1 MASRPCR
8 VDQFLIDLPLSS
20 YLGRLIMNLQLFDKQ
35 VYADRRRVLKQA
47 IGNDGLILLMGNDD
61 SSMNYKDN
69 TYLFRQDSS
78 FLYYFGLDTPGLAAI
93 IDTDTGE
100 EVIFGNELTIDD
112 IVWTGTLPTVSEM
125 AALVGVTV
133 TRPYEQIALYTHKAL
148 SNDRTVHLLPPYR
161 PENKIKLAHWLNTS
175 LNDVAGYVSV
185 KLIKAVIAQRVIK
198 TPLEVAEIEKAVN
211 ISIDMEL
218 AVIRNT
224 RPGIKEYELV
234 AKAHEVA
241 IANDARLGYPAI
253 ITTHGQT
260 LHTHYYGNT
269 LEEGRMVL
277 SDIGAENAMHYGGDL
292 TRTFPVG
299 KKFTTRQ
306 ADLYNVVINSMDHA
320 ISMLKPG
327 VRYKDIHLAACQK
340 LVEGLTSVGIM
351 KGDAAEAVKA
361 GAHTMFF
368 QCGLGHMLGM
378 DTHDMEDLG
387 EQYVGYTDELK
398 KETQIFGL
406 KSLRLGRELE
416 AGFVLT
422 VEPGIYIIPELIDR
436 WQAEKK
442 YADFINYDV
451 LNTYRDFGGI
461 RVEDNFLIT
470 ETGHQV
476 LGKYFPKTLGEIEG
490 LKS

>member
-1 MASRPCR
+1 MGAKNCT
-8 VDQFLIDLPLSS
+8 
-20 YLGRLIMNLQLFDKQ
+20 YLHPKSLKSLNPGYICNMNLHLFDKQ
-35 VYADRRRVLKQA
+35 VYTDRRQVLKQN
-47 IGNDGLILLMGNDD
+47 IGHDGLVLLLGNED

-78 FLYYFGLDTPGLAAI
+78 FLYYFGLDTHGLAAV

-125 AALVGVTV
+125 AGMVGVTQ
-133 TRPYEQIALYTHKAL
+133 TRPYDQVTHYIHKAMT
-148 SNDRTVHLLPPYR
+148 SGRKVHILPPYR
-161 PENKIKLAHWLNTS
+161 PENKIKLAAWLNTS
-175 LNDVAGYVSV
+175 IEDIARYVSV
-185 KLIKAVIAQRVIK
+185 KLIKAVISQRVIK
-198 TPLEVAEIEKAVN
+198 TPLEIAEMEKAVS
-211 ISIDMEL
+211 ISVDMEM
-218 AVIRNT
+218 AVIRHT

-241 IANDARLGYPAI
+241 IANNAHLGYPAI
-253 ITTHGQT
+253 ITTYGQT

-269 LEEGRMVL
+269 LQEGRMVL
-277 SDIGAENAMHYGGDL
+277 SDIGAENDMHYGGDL

-299 KKFTTRQ
+299 KSFTSRQ
-306 ADLYNVVINSMDHA
+306 AELYEVVLASMDHA
-320 ISMLKPG
+320 ISLLKPG
-327 VRYKDIHLAACQK
+327 TRYKDIHLAACQK
-340 LVEGLTSVGIM
+340 LVEGLTQAGIM
-351 KGDAAEAVKA
+351 KGDAAEAVEA

-387 EQYVGYTDELK
+387 EQYVGYTDNLK
-398 KETQIFGL
+398 KETSIFGL

-436 WQAEKK
+436 WEAEKK

-461 RVEDNFLIT
+461 RIEDNFLIT
-470 ETGHQV
+470 DTGSQL
-476 LGKYFPKTLGEIEG
+476 LGKYLPKTLKEIEG
-490 LKS
+490 LKG

>member
-1 MASRPCR
+1 ME
-8 VDQFLIDLPLSS
+8 L
-20 YLGRLIMNLQLFDKQ
+20 NLFEKL
-35 VYADRRRVLKQA
+35 VYTDRRQVLKQNF
-47 IGNDGLILLMGNDD
+47 GNDGLIILLGNED

-78 FLYYFGLDTPGLAAI
+78 FLYYFGLDVPMLAAI
-93 IDTDTGE
+93 IDTETGK

-125 AALVGVTV
+125 ASMVGVKETK
-133 TRPYEQIALYTHKAL
+133 PYEDIHHYIHQALAL
-148 SNDRTVHLLPPYR
+148 GRPVHILPPYR
-161 PENKIKLAHWLNTS
+161 PENKIKLAAWLNVAFG
-175 LNDVAGYVSV
+175 DVADFVSL

-198 TPLEVAEIEKAVN
+198 TPLEVAELEKAVN
-211 ISIDMEL
+211 ISIDMMT
-218 AVIRNT
+218 AVIKHT

-241 IANDARLGYPAI
+241 AANNARLGYPAI

-277 SDIGAENAMHYGGDL
+277 SDIGAENNMHYGGDL

-299 KKFTTRQ
+299 KKFTERQ
-306 ADLYNVVINSMDHA
+306 RELYEVVLNAMDHA
-320 ISMLKPG
+320 ISLLKPG
-327 VRYKDIHLAACQK
+327 TRYKDIHLAASQK
-340 LVEGLTSVGIM
+340 LAEGLKQAGIM
-351 KGDAAEAVKA
+351 KGDPAEAVEA

-387 EQYVGYTDELK
+387 EAYVGYTDKVK
-398 KETQIFGL
+398 KETSIFGL

-442 YADFINYDV
+442 YTDFINYDV

-461 RVEDNFLIT
+461 RIEDNFLIT
-470 ETGHQV
+470 GDGYRL
-476 LGKYFPKTLGEIEG
+476 LGKYLPKSLKEIEG
-490 LKS
+490 LKG

>member
-1 MASRPCR
+1 ME
-8 VDQFLIDLPLSS
+8 LH
-20 YLGRLIMNLQLFDKQ
+20 LFDKQ
-35 VYADRRRVLKQA
+35 VYTDRRQVLKQNIA
-47 IGNDGLILLMGNDD
+47 NDGLILLLGNED

-69 TYLFRQDSS
+69 CYLFRQDSS
-78 FLYYFGLDTPGLAAI
+78 FLYYFGLDVPSLAGI
-93 IDTDTGE
+93 IDTETGE

-125 AALVGVTV
+125 AGMVGVSQTK
-133 TRPYEQIALYTHKAL
+133 PYDQIIHYVHKAL
-148 SNDRTVHLLPPYR
+148 IAGRKVHILPPYR
-161 PENKIKLAHWLNTS
+161 PENKIKLAEWFNTS
-175 LNDVAGYVSV
+175 LADVRDYISV
-185 KLIKAVIAQRVIK
+185 KLTKAVISQRVIK
-198 TPLEVAEIEKAVN
+198 TPLEIAEMEKAVS
-211 ISIDMEL
+211 ISVDMML
-218 AVIRNT
+218 NVIKQT

-234 AKAHEVA
+234 AKAHETA
-241 IANDARLGYPAI
+241 IANNSRLGYPAI

-277 SDIGAENAMHYGGDL
+277 SDIGAENQMHYGGDL

-299 KKFTTRQ
+299 KSFTGKQ
-306 ADLYNVVINSMDHA
+306 KELYEIVLNSMDHA

-340 LVEGLTSVGIM
+340 LAEGLKEVNLM
-351 KGDAAEAVKA
+351 KGDPAEAVAA
-361 GAHTMFF
+361 GAHAMFF

-387 EQYVGYTDELK
+387 EPLVGYTDTLK
-398 KETQIFGL
+398 KETQLFGL

-436 WQAEKK
+436 WQAENKF
-442 YADFINYDV
+442 ADFINYDV

-461 RVEDNFLIT
+461 RIEDNFLIT
-470 ETGHQV
+470 DTGSHL
-476 LGKYFPKTLGEIEG
+476 LGKYLPKSLKEIEE
-490 LKS
+490 LKG

>member
-1 MASRPCR
+1 M
-8 VDQFLIDLPLSS
+8 
-20 YLGRLIMNLQLFDKQ
+20 
-35 VYADRRRVLKQA
+35 
-47 IGNDGLILLMGNDD
+47 GNDGLIVLMGNDD

-78 FLYYFGLDTPGLAAI
+78 FLYYFGLDTHGLAAI

-125 AALVGVTV
+125 ALMVGVTV
-133 TRPYEQIALYTHKAL
+133 TKPYEEIRHYIHKAVT
-148 SNDRTVHLLPPYR
+148 SGRPVHILPPYR
-161 PENKIKLAHWLNTS
+161 PENKIKLASWLNTS
-175 LNDVAGYVSV
+175 LEDIAKYISL
-185 KLIKAVIAQRVIK
+185 KLIKSVIRQRIIK
-198 TPLEVAEIEKAVN
+198 TTAEVIEIEKAVDT
-211 ISIDMEL
+211 SIDMQL
-218 AVIRNT
+218 AVIKHT
-224 RPGIKEYELV
+224 HPGIKEYELV

-241 IANDARLGYPAI
+241 IARNSRLGYPAI

-269 LEEGRMVL
+269 LQEGRMIL
-277 SDIGAENAMHYGGDL
+277 SDIGAENPMHYGGDL

-299 KKFTTRQ
+299 KKFTARQ
-306 ADLYNVVINSMDHA
+306 AELYEVVLNSMNHA
-320 ISMLKPG
+320 IGMLKPG
-327 VRYKDIHLAACQK
+327 VRYKDVHLAACTR
-340 LVEGLTSVGIM
+340 LTEGLIAAGLM
-351 KGDAAEAVKA
+351 KGDPDEAVAA

-387 EQYVGYTDELK
+387 ESYVGYTDELK
-398 KETQIFGL
+398 KENSIFGL

-416 AGFVLT
+416 QGFVLT

-436 WQAEKK
+436 WQAESK
-442 YADFINYDV
+442 YNDFINYDV

-461 RVEDNFLIT
+461 RIEDNFLIT
-470 ETGHQV
+470 DEGSRV
-476 LGKYFPKTLGEIEG
+476 LGKYFPKS
-490 LKS
+490 LKEMEELKA

>member
-1 MASRPCR
+1 ME
-8 VDQFLIDLPLSS
+8 L
-20 YLGRLIMNLQLFDKQ
+20 NLFERH
-35 VYADRRRVLKQA
+35 VYAGRRQVLKQNF
-47 IGNDGLILLMGNDD
+47 GNDGLILLLGNED

-69 TYLFRQDSS
+69 CYPFRQDSS
-78 FLYYFGLDTPGLAAI
+78 FLYFFGLDVPSLAAI
-93 IDTDTGE
+93 IDTDSGE
-100 EVIFGNELTIDD
+100 EVIFGNELTIED
-112 IVWTGTLPTVSEM
+112 IVWTGTLPTINEM
-125 AALVGVTV
+125 AGMVNVST
-133 TRPYEQIALYTHKAL
+133 TQPYAEIIHYVHKAL
-148 SNDRTVHLLPPYR
+148 SENRRVHILPPYR
-161 PENKIKLAHWLNTS
+161 PENKIKLASWFNTS
-175 LNDVAGYVSV
+175 LEDIADVISV

-198 TPLEVAEIEKAVN
+198 TPLEVAELEKAVD
-211 ISIDMEL
+211 ISIDMMT
-218 AVIRNT
+218 AVIKHT

-234 AKAHEVA
+234 AKACEVA
-241 IANDARLGYPAI
+241 AANNARLGYPAI

-269 LEEGRMVL
+269 LTEGRMVL
-277 SDIGAENAMHYGGDL
+277 SDIGAENQFHYGGDL

-299 KKFTTRQ
+299 DKFTERQ
-306 ADLYNVVINSMDHA
+306 AELYEVVLSSMDHA

-327 VRYKDIHLAACQK
+327 TRYRDIHLAACLK
-340 LVEGLTSVGIM
+340 LAEGLKHAGIM
-351 KGDAAEAVKA
+351 KGDPADAVEA

-387 EQYVGYTDELK
+387 EPYVGYTDELK
-398 KETQIFGL
+398 KETSLFGL

-442 YADFINYDV
+442 YTEFINYDK

-461 RVEDNFLIT
+461 RIEDNFLIT
-470 ETGHQV
+470 ESGYKL
-476 LGKYFPKTLGEIEG
+476 LGKYLPKSLQEIEA
-490 LKS
+490 LKG

>member
-1 MASRPCR
+1 ME
-8 VDQFLIDLPLSS
+8 L
-20 YLGRLIMNLQLFDKQ
+20 NLFDKQ
-35 VYADRRRVLKQA
+35 VYIDRRRILTQN
-47 IGNDGLILLMGNDD
+47 IGSDGIILLPGNED

-69 TYLFRQDSS
+69 CYPFRQDSS
-78 FLYYFGLDTPGLAAI
+78 FLYYFGLDVPMLAAI
-93 IDTDTGE
+93 IDTETGE

-112 IVWTGTLPTVSEM
+112 IVWTGTLPTVNEM
-125 AALVGVTV
+125 ASMVGVAQTK
-133 TRPYEQIALYTHKAL
+133 PYDEIIHYVHKAL
-148 SNDRTVHLLPPYR
+148 IYGRKVHILPPYR
-161 PENKIKLAHWLNTS
+161 PENKIKLAAWFNTS
-175 LNDVAGYVSV
+175 LDDVADNVSL

-198 TPLEVAEIEKAVN
+198 SPLEVAEMEKAVS
-211 ISIDMEL
+211 ISVDMML
-218 AVIRNT
+218 AVIQHT

-234 AKAHEVA
+234 AKAHETA
-241 IANDARLGYPAI
+241 IANNSHLGYPAI

-269 LEEGRMVL
+269 LQDGHMVL
-277 SDIGAENAMHYGGDL
+277 SDIGAENPMHYGGDL

-299 KKFTTRQ
+299 HSFTTRQ
-306 ADLYNVVINSMDHA
+306 KELYEVVLASMDHA

-340 LVEGLTSVGIM
+340 LVEGLIQVNLM
-351 KGDAAEAVKA
+351 KGDPAGAVAA

-378 DTHDMEDLG
+378 DTHDMENLG
-387 EQYVGYTDELK
+387 EPYVGYTDTLK

-422 VEPGIYIIPELIDR
+422 IEPGIYIIPELIDR

-442 YADFINYDV
+442 YTDFINYDV

-461 RVEDNFLIT
+461 RIEDNFLIT
-470 ETGHQV
+470 DTGHHL
-476 LGKYFPKTLGEIEG
+476 LGKYLPKTLKEIEG
-490 LKS
+490 LKGR

>member
-1 MASRPCR
+1 M
-8 VDQFLIDLPLSS
+8 
-20 YLGRLIMNLQLFDKQ
+20 
-35 VYADRRRVLKQA
+35 
-47 IGNDGLILLMGNDD
+47 
-61 SSMNYKDN
+61 
-69 TYLFRQDSS
+69 
-78 FLYYFGLDTPGLAAI
+78 
-93 IDTDTGE
+93 
-100 EVIFGNELTIDD
+100 
-112 IVWTGTLPTVSEM
+112 
-125 AALVGVTV
+125 
-133 TRPYEQIALYTHKAL
+133 
-148 SNDRTVHLLPPYR
+148 
-161 PENKIKLAHWLNTS
+161 
-175 LNDVAGYVSV
+175 
-185 KLIKAVIAQRVIK
+185 
-198 TPLEVAEIEKAVN
+198 EKAV
-211 ISIDMEL
+211 STSVDMMM
-218 AVIRNT
+218 AVIKHT

-241 IANDARLGYPAI
+241 IANNSRLGYPAI

-269 LEEGRMVL
+269 LQEGRMVL

-299 KKFTTRQ
+299 RSFTTRQ
-306 ADLYNVVINSMDHA
+306 KELYEIVLTAMDHA

-327 VRYKDIHLAACQK
+327 VRYKDIHLAACQQ
-340 LVEGLTSVGIM
+340 LVEGLTQVNLM
-351 KGDAAEAVKA
+351 KGDPAEAVAA

-387 EQYVGYTDELK
+387 EPYVGYTDTLK
-398 KETQIFGL
+398 KETAIFGL

-422 VEPGIYIIPELIDR
+422 IEPGIYIIPELIDR
-436 WQAEKK
+436 WQVEKK

-461 RVEDNFLIT
+461 RIEDNFLIT
-470 ETGHQV
+470 DTGSHL
-476 LGKYFPKTLGEIEG
+476 LGKYLPKSLKEIEG

>member
-1 MASRPCR
+1 MK
-8 VDQFLIDLPLSS
+8 
-20 YLGRLIMNLQLFDKQ
+20 LQLFDKQ
-35 VYADRRRVLKQA
+35 VYTDRRNVLKQN
-47 IGNDGLILLMGNDD
+47 IGQDGIILLLGNED

-69 TYLFRQDSS
+69 CYPFRQDST
-78 FLYYFGLDTPGLAAI
+78 FLYYFGLDVQNLAAI

-112 IVWTGTLPTVSEM
+112 IIWTGTLPTVHEM
-125 AALVGVTV
+125 AELVGVTQTKPSDQV
-133 TRPYEQIALYTHKAL
+133 LHYVHKAL
-148 SNDRTVHLLPPYR
+148 IAGRKVHILPPYR
-161 PENKIKLAHWLNTS
+161 PENRMKLGTWFNVS
-175 LNDVAGYVSV
+175 LEDVQDHVSV

-198 TPLEVAEIEKAVN
+198 TPLEIQEMEKAVS
-211 ISIDMEL
+211 ISVDMQL
-218 AVIRNT
+218 AVIKAT

-234 AKAHEVA
+234 A
-241 IANDARLGYPAI
+241 IANEVVAASNGRLGYPAI

-269 LEEGRMVL
+269 LQDGNMVL
-277 SDIGAENAMHYGGDL
+277 SDIGAENDMHYGGDL

-299 KKFTTRQ
+299 RSFTNKQ
-306 ADLYNVVINSMDHA
+306 KELYEVVLNSMNHA
-320 ISMLKPG
+320 ISLLKPG
-327 VRYKDIHLAACQK
+327 TRYKDIHLAACQK
-340 LVEGLTSVGIM
+340 LVEGLKQVSLM
-351 KGDAAEAVKA
+351 KGDAAEAVAA

-387 EQYVGYTDELK
+387 EPYVGYTDTLK
-398 KETQIFGL
+398 KETVFGL

-416 AGFVLT
+416 TGYVLT

-436 WQAEKK
+436 WKAENK

-461 RVEDNFLIT
+461 RIEDNFLIT
-470 ETGHQV
+470 DTGSHL
-476 LGKYFPKTLGEIEG
+476 LGKYLPKTLKEIEELRG
-490 LKS
+490 

>member
-1 MASRPCR
+1 MK
-8 VDQFLIDLPLSS
+8 
-20 YLGRLIMNLQLFDKQ
+20 LQLFDKQ
-35 VYADRRRVLKQA
+35 VYTNRRNVLKQN
-47 IGNDGLILLMGNDD
+47 IGQDGIILLLGNED

-69 TYLFRQDSS
+69 CYPFRQDST
-78 FLYYFGLDTPGLAAI
+78 FLYYFGLDVQSLAAI

-112 IVWTGTLPTVSEM
+112 IIWTGTLPTVHEM
-125 AALVGVTV
+125 AELVGVTQTKPSDQV
-133 TRPYEQIALYTHKAL
+133 LHYVHKAL
-148 SNDRTVHLLPPYR
+148 IAGRKVHILPPYR
-161 PENKIKLAHWLNTS
+161 PENRMKLGTWFNVS
-175 LNDVAGYVSV
+175 LEDVQDHVSV

-198 TPLEVAEIEKAVN
+198 TPLEIQEMEKAVS
-211 ISIDMEL
+211 ISVDMQL
-218 AVIRNT
+218 AVIKAT

-234 AKAHEVA
+234 A
-241 IANDARLGYPAI
+241 IANEVVAASNGRLGYPAI

-269 LEEGRMVL
+269 LQDGNMVL
-277 SDIGAENAMHYGGDL
+277 SDIGAENDMHYGGDL

-299 KKFTTRQ
+299 RSFTNKQ
-306 ADLYNVVINSMDHA
+306 KELYEVVLNSMDHA
-320 ISMLKPG
+320 ISLLKPG
-327 VRYKDIHLAACQK
+327 TRYKDIHLAACQK
-340 LVEGLTSVGIM
+340 LVEGLKQVNLM
-351 KGDAAEAVKA
+351 KGDAAEAVAA

-387 EQYVGYTDELK
+387 EPYVGYTDTLK
-398 KETQIFGL
+398 KETVFGL

-416 AGFVLT
+416 TGYVLT

-436 WQAEKK
+436 WKAENK

-461 RVEDNFLIT
+461 RIEDNFLIT
-470 ETGHQV
+470 DTGSHL
-476 LGKYFPKTLGEIEG
+476 LGKYLPKTLKEIEELRG
-490 LKS
+490 

>member
-1 MASRPCR
+1 ME
-8 VDQFLIDLPLSS
+8 L
-20 YLGRLIMNLQLFDKQ
+20 NLFEKQ
-35 VYADRRRVLKQA
+35 VYTGRRQVLKQNF
-47 IGNDGLILLMGNDD
+47 GDDGIILLLGNED

-78 FLYYFGLDTPGLAAI
+78 FLYYFGLDVPVLAAI
-93 IDTDTGE
+93 IDTETGE

-125 AALVGVTV
+125 AALVGISQTK
-133 TRPYEQIALYTHKAL
+133 TYEDIFHYVHKAL
-148 SNDRTVHLLPPYR
+148 TYGRRVHILPPYR
-161 PENKIKLAHWLNTS
+161 PENKIKLAGWLNTS
-175 LNDVAGYVSV
+175 LEDVASHVSL

-198 TPLEVAEIEKAVN
+198 TPLEIAEMEKAVN
-211 ISIDMEL
+211 ISIDMMT
-218 AVIRNT
+218 AVIKHT

-241 IANDARLGYPAI
+241 AANNARLGYPAI

-269 LEEGRMVL
+269 LQEGRMVL
-277 SDIGAENAMHYGGDL
+277 SDIGAENNMHYGGDL

-299 KKFTTRQ
+299 KKFTERQ
-306 ADLYNVVINSMDHA
+306 KELYEVVLNAMDHA
-320 ISMLKPG
+320 INMLKPG
-327 VRYKDIHLAACQK
+327 IKYKDIHLAACLK
-340 LVEGLTSVGIM
+340 LAEGLKQAGIM
-351 KGDAAEAVKA
+351 KGDPAEVVAA

-387 EQYVGYTDELK
+387 EPYVGYTDELK
-398 KETQIFGL
+398 KETSIFGL

-442 YADFINYDV
+442 YTDFINYDK

-461 RVEDNFLIT
+461 RIEDNFLIT
-470 ETGHQV
+470 NKGSQL
-476 LGKYFPKTLGEIEG
+476 LGKYLPKSLNEIEG
-490 LKS
+490 LKA

>member
-1 MASRPCR
+1 MK
-8 VDQFLIDLPLSS
+8 LH
-20 YLGRLIMNLQLFDKQ
+20 LFDEQ
-35 VYADRRRVLKQA
+35 VYIDRRNILKQN
-47 IGNDGLILLMGNDD
+47 IGNDGLILLLGNED

-69 TYLFRQDSS
+69 CYPFRQDSS
-78 FLYYFGLDTPGLAAI
+78 FLYYFGLDVQSLTAI
-93 IDTDTGE
+93 IDIDTGE
-100 EVIFGNELTIDD
+100 EVIFGDELTIDD
-112 IVWTGTLPTVSEM
+112 IVWTGTLPTVKEM
-125 AALVGVTV
+125 AALVGVNQTC
-133 TRPYEQIALYTHKAL
+133 PYLQVVRYIHKAIVAG
-148 SNDRTVHLLPPYR
+148 RKVHILPPYR
-161 PENKIKLAHWLNTS
+161 PENKIKLANWFNVS
-175 LNDVAGYVSV
+175 LEDVTDHVSV

-198 TPLEVAEIEKAVN
+198 TPLEIEQMENAVS
-211 ISIDMEL
+211 ISVDMEL
-218 AVIRNT
+218 AVIKHT

-234 AKAHEVA
+234 AKAQEAA
-241 IANDARLGYPAI
+241 IAANARLGYPAI

-299 KKFTTRQ
+299 RSFTSRQ
-306 ADLYNVVINSMDHA
+306 RELYEVVLNSMDHA
-320 ISMLKPG
+320 IGMLKPG

-340 LVEGLTSVGIM
+340 LVEGLTQVNLM
-351 KGDAAEAVKA
+351 KGNAAEAVAA

-387 EQYVGYTDELK
+387 EPYVGYTDTLK
-398 KETQIFGL
+398 KETSIFGL

-416 AGFVLT
+416 KGFVLT

-436 WQAEKK
+436 WAAEKK
-442 YADFINYDV
+442 YAGFINYDV

-461 RVEDNFLIT
+461 RIEDNFLIT
-470 ETGHQV
+470 ENGSHL
-476 LGKYFPKTLGEIEG
+476 LGKYLPKTLKEVEG
-490 LKS
+490 LKG

>member
-1 MASRPCR
+1 M
-8 VDQFLIDLPLSS
+8 
-20 YLGRLIMNLQLFDKQ
+20 QLHLFNKT
-35 VYADRRRVLKQA
+35 VYTERRSVLKQA
-47 IGNDGLILLMGNDD
+47 LAQQGLIVLMGNED

-78 FLYYFGLDTPGLAAI
+78 FLYYFGLDTHGLAAI
-93 IDTDTGE
+93 IDTDSGE
-100 EVIFGNELTIDD
+100 EIIFGNELTIDD
-112 IVWTGTLPTVSEM
+112 IVWTGTLPTISEM
-125 AALVGVTV
+125 AAMVGVET
-133 TRPYEQIALYTHKAL
+133 TAPYNEIETCIQRAIKSNRP
-148 SNDRTVHLLPPYR
+148 VHILPPYR
-161 PENKIKLAHWLNTS
+161 PENKIKLAAWLGTNLAS
-175 LNDVAGYVSV
+175 LVQFVSL
-185 KLIKAVIAQRVIK
+185 KLIKAIIAQRIIK
-198 TPLEVAEIEKAVN
+198 TPLEVAEIEHAVN

-218 AVIRNT
+218 AVIQHT

-241 IANDARLGYPAI
+241 IANNARLGYPAI

-260 LHTHYYGNT
+260 LHTHYYGHT

-299 KKFTTRQ
+299 KSFTTRQ
-306 ADLYNVVINSMDHA
+306 SELYQVVLNAMNHA
-320 ISMLKPG
+320 ISMLQPG
-327 VRYKDIHLAACQK
+327 TRYKDIHLAACQK
-340 LVEGLTSVGIM
+340 LVEGLTAVGIM
-351 KGDAAEAVKA
+351 KGDAAKAVAA

-387 EQYVGYTDELK
+387 EEYVGYNDTLK
-398 KETQIFGL
+398 KEKSIFGL

-416 AGFVLT
+416 AGYVLT

-436 WQAEKK
+436 WQAENK
-442 YADFINYDV
+442 YADFINYDI

-461 RVEDNFLIT
+461 RIEDNFLIT
-470 ETGHQV
+470 DTGSKV
-476 LGKYFPKTLGEIEG
+476 LGKYFPKTLKEIEG
-490 LKS
+490 LKG

>member
-1 MASRPCR
+1 ME
-8 VDQFLIDLPLSS
+8 L
-20 YLGRLIMNLQLFDKQ
+20 NLFEKQ
-35 VYADRRRVLKQA
+35 VYTGRRQVLKQNF
-47 IGNDGLILLMGNDD
+47 GDDGLILLLGNED

-78 FLYYFGLDTPGLAAI
+78 FLYYFGLDVPMLAAI
-93 IDTDTGE
+93 IDTETGE

-125 AALVGVTV
+125 AAMVDVERTK
-133 TRPYEQIALYTHKAL
+133 PYADIAHYVHKAL
-148 SNDRTVHLLPPYR
+148 TYGRAVHILPPYR
-161 PENKIKLAHWLNTS
+161 PENRIKLAAWLNLS
-175 LNDVAGYVSV
+175 LGDVPDAVSL

-198 TPLEVAEIEKAVN
+198 TPLEIAEMEKAVN
-211 ISIDMEL
+211 ISIDMMT
-218 AVIRNT
+218 AVIKHT

-241 IANDARLGYPAI
+241 AANNARLGYPAI

-269 LEEGRMVL
+269 LQEDRMVL
-277 SDIGAENAMHYGGDL
+277 SDIGAENNMHYGGDL

-299 KKFTTRQ
+299 KKFTEKQ
-306 ADLYNVVINSMDHA
+306 KELYEVVLTAMDHA
-320 ISMLKPG
+320 ISLLKPG
-327 VRYKDIHLAACQK
+327 TRYKDIHLAACQK
-340 LVEGLTSVGIM
+340 LAEGLKHAGLM
-351 KGDAAEAVKA
+351 KGDPAEAVEA

-387 EQYVGYTDELK
+387 EPYVGYTDELK
-398 KETQIFGL
+398 KETSIFGL

-461 RVEDNFLIT
+461 RIEDNFLIT
-470 ETGHQV
+470 KNSHQL
-476 LGKYFPKTLGEIEG
+476 LGKYLPKSLKEIEG
-490 LKS
+490 LKA